1 VRDYFAR
8 RGFRVKL
15 PKPETVIV
23 VAALMLLCFAGG
35 YFFCRATV
43 ASGNIT
49 VLTERAAPAQELALT
64 APETEEREPA
74 AEEQA
79 AEEREPAAEEQT
91 AEPEGGVPS
100 PDAPLDLN
108 TAGVDELTALP
119 GIGPTIAGRIVAYR
133 DETGPFTSVEELT
146 DVEGIGEKKLEDI
159 RDLVFA
165 GG

>member
-1 VRDYFAR
+1 
-8 RGFRVKL
+8 VKL
-15 PKPETVIV
+15 PKPETVIA

-64 APETEEREPA
+64 SPELEQPEQTEE
-74 AEEQA
+74 QSG
-79 AEEREPAAEEQT
+79 Q
-91 AEPEGGVPS
+91 AEPEQLETEQPEDTVPS

-108 TAGVDELTALP
+108 AAGVDELTALP
-119 GIGPTIAGRIVAYR
+119 GIGPAIAERIVAYR
-133 DETGPFTSVEELT
+133 AETGPFTSVEELT
-146 DVEGIGEKKLEDI
+146 EVKGIGEKKLEEI
-159 RDLVFA
+159 RDLVFV

>member
-1 VRDYFAR
+1 M
-8 RGFRVKL
+8 KL

-64 APETEEREPA
+64 APEP
-74 AEEQA
+74 EEQA
-79 AEEREPAAEEQT
+79 SQPEERAQAAQ
-91 AEPEGGVPS
+91 PEDAAPS

-108 TAGVDELTALP
+108 TAGVGELTALP

-133 DETGPFTSVEELT
+133 AETGPFTSVEELME
-146 DVEGIGEKKLEDI
+146 VEGIGEKKLEEI

>member
-1 VRDYFAR
+1 M
-8 RGFRVKL
+8 

-49 VLTERAAPAQELALT
+49 VLTERAAPAPELALT
-64 APETEEREPA
+64 PPEREERA
-74 AEEQA
+74 ATAEEQ
-79 AEEREPAAEEQT
+79 ES
-91 AEPEGGVPS
+91 EPEDGGPS

-119 GIGPTIAGRIVAYR
+119 GIGPTIAERIVAYR
-133 DETGPFTSVEELT
+133 AETGPFTSVEELT
-146 DVEGIGEKKLEDI
+146 DVEGIGEKKLEEI